1 MISSRLGFLAGLVAC
16 EFDINELAPGPKLVG
31 RMDIEKRQR
40 EREREGER
48 ERERKRE

>member
-40 EREREGER
+40 ERERESE
-48 ERERKRE
+48 